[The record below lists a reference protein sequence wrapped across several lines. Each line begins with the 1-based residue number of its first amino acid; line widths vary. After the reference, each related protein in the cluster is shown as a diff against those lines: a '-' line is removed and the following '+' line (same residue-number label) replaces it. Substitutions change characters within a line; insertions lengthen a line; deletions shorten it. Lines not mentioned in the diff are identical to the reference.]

1 MDSSRS
7 LYDQSQQAFWAA
19 SLASTV
25 WVLNLGLD
33 LFTNS
38 ANPMAGLVVPI
49 SLFWIAW
56 VIIWYYLRDQRNPL
70 CFVGNLCM
78 LVGMLGFAM
87 WGLGG
92 RIADADFLARYA
104 MLPIIGPCMGVLGV
118 GLAVLGM
125 EVNARLHQTSPIARR
140 RDSTIL

>member
-1 MDSSRS
+1 MDTRRS
-7 LYDQSQQAFWAA
+7 LYDQSPQAFWAA

-25 WVLNLGLD
+25 WVLNVGLD
-33 LFTNS
+33 LFQNS
-38 ANPMAGLVVPI
+38 VNPLAGLVVPV

-70 CFVGNLCM
+70 CFVANLC
-78 LVGMLGFAM
+78 LLIGMLGFIM
-87 WGLGG
+87 WGLGH

-104 MLPIIGPCMGVLGV
+104 FLPIIGPCMGVLGV
-118 GLAVLGM
+118 GLAFLGM
-125 EVNARLHQTSPIARR
+125 ETNVRLHQTSPIERR